1 MSENNKKTLTVKTG
15 TLTVK
20 NINQGSSGK
29 LGLSSPLKNKP
40 THPSS
45 KGKVVVVTK
54 SPRGA
59 KSIATN
65 ERNDGRTLTEA
76 ERQKRLEVLRQAEE
90 SRRKQEEIEKAIAA
104 QRVSDDKV
112 QDEPYESEL
121 QSSVAVEEE
130 STEVESEDIVLKSSE
145 DLRSLLS
152 GDKIRNLDSIRR
164 PKKKIEVE
172 ASTTDSPASKNE
184 AAKAIKDK
192 KTFFKAVEEKSFEEK
207 DTSTPS
213 KKYEDKWSSKKIS
226 ASEVMMMD
234 SEEGQVGSRRRSL
247 ASIRRA
253 KDKARR
259 KFEQANLQSKSQEKI
274 AREVDLPDFIT
285 VQELSNRMS
294 EKAASVIKS
303 LMQLGIMAT
312 VNQTIDADTA
322 EIVISELGHKVRRV
336 TEEALETE
344 LLQKIEDAP
353 ESLRPRAPV
362 VTVMG
367 HVDHGKTSLL
377 DALRATDVV
386 SGEAGGITQHIGA
399 YQVHL
404 SDGKEISFLDTP
416 GHEAFTAMRMRGAKV
431 TDIVI
436 LVVSA
441 DDGIMPQTVEAIS
454 HSKAASVPIIVAIN
468 KIDKPDANPQKIKQE
483 LLSHGLIPEDLGG
496 DILTIEVSAKQRINL
511 DKLEEAILL
520 QAELLELKANPDR
533 IAEGAVV
540 ESKVDKGRGPVATVL
555 VQKGTLN
562 SGDIIVAGTASGRV
576 RALINDKGKHVK
588 VAGPSTPIEIIG
600 LDSAPVAGDDFI
612 VVKDEKTAK
621 EIVSMRTIKERQKLQ
636 VKSKGTTLDQLFSK
650 SGVKELS
657 VIVKADV
664 QGSVEAISQSLEK
677 LSTDE
682 ITVRTIHAAVGGI
695 TESDVTLASASNSI
709 IIGFNVRAGNQAR
722 DLAKLHGIDIRY
734 YSIIYNLVDEIKA
747 AMSGM
752 LSPEI
757 KEEITGYADVRE
769 VFNLS
774 KYGKVAG
781 CMVTEGNIKR
791 GSHARI
797 LRDSVV
803 IFQGKL
809 KALKRFKDDVKEV
822 ATGFECGLSFENYED
837 IKVGDRVE
845 AYEVKEEK
853 RTI

>member
-1 MSENNKKTLTVKTG
+1 MSDNKKKTLTIKTG
-15 TLTVK
+15 TLSLNK
-20 NINQGSSGK
+20 GGQSSGK
-29 LGLSSPLKNKP
+29 LGVSSPVPSRPN
-40 THPSS
+40 PSS
-45 KGKVVVVTK
+45 GKGKVVVVTK
-54 SPRGA
+54 TARGS
-59 KSIATN
+59 KPVSSSGSN
-65 ERNDGRTLTEA
+65 SGRGLTDA
-76 ERQKRLEVLRQAEE
+76 EKQKRLDVLKQAEE
-90 SRRKQEEIEKAIAA
+90 NRKKQEEIEKAIAA
-104 QRVSDDKV
+104 QRVSDDVKDDHIEDDQV
-112 QDEPYESEL
+112 EEA
-121 QSSVAVEEE
+121 AVEEVDE
-130 STEVESEDIVLKSSE
+130 IVKENLKSTA
-145 DLRSLLS
+145 DLQSLIS
-152 GDKIRNLDSIRR
+152 GGKIKNLDSIKR
-164 PKKKIEVE
+164 PKKKEPEKTPSV
-172 ASTTDSPASKNE
+172 ANTSN
-184 AAKAIKDK
+184 AAKPDLNKQAKDK
-192 KTFFKAVEEKSFEEK
+192 KTFSKPFEDKKFEEK
-207 DTSTPS
+207 DSSPNRR
-213 KKYEDKWSSKKIS
+213 YEDKRSAKKIS
-226 ASEVMMMD
+226 VSEVMMMD
-234 SEEGQVGSRRRSL
+234 SDEGQISGRRRSL

-259 KFEQANLQSKSQEKI
+259 KYEQANQQAKPQEKI
-274 AREVDLPDFIT
+274 MRDVDLPDFIT
-285 VQELSNRMS
+285 VQELANRMS

-303 LMQLGIMAT
+303 LMKLGIMAT

-322 EIVISELGHKVRRV
+322 EIVISELGHNVKRV

-344 LLQKIEDAP
+344 LLQKIEDSP
-353 ESLRPRAPV
+353 ESLVHRAPV

-377 DALRATDVV
+377 DSLRATDVV

-399 YQVHL
+399 YQVKL
-404 SDGKEISFLDTP
+404 KNGKEISFLDTP

-441 DDGIMPQTVEAIS
+441 DDGIMPQTIEAIS
-454 HSKAASVPIIVAIN
+454 HSKAAEVPIIVAIN
-468 KIDKPDANPQKIKQE
+468 KIDKPEANPAKIKQE
-483 LLSHGLIPEDLGG
+483 LLSHGLIPEELGG
-496 DILTIEVSAKQRINL
+496 DILTIEVSAKQRTNL

-520 QAELLELKANPDR
+520 QAELLELKANPNR

-562 SGDIIVAGTASGRV
+562 SGDIIVAGTASGKV
-576 RALINDKGKHVK
+576 RALINDKAKQVK
-588 VAGPSTPIEIIG
+588 KAGPSTPIEILG
-600 LDSAPVAGDDFI
+600 LDSAPVAGDDFM

-621 EIVSMRTIKERQKLQ
+621 EIVNMRTIKERQKLQ

-650 SGVKELS
+650 TGVKELS

-682 ITVRTIHAAVGGI
+682 ITVRTIHTAVGGI

-752 LSPEI
+752 LSPDI

-769 VFNLS
+769 VFNLT

-803 IFQGKL
+803 IFDGKL
-809 KALKRFKDDVKEV
+809 KALKRFKEDVKEV

-853 RTI
+853 RTIE